1 MKRFIRHCKRWNEWR
16 KQSADSLF
24 YKIYVFF
31 NPKISPTYQ
40 LFISDEKMKEI
51 VEAFWK
57 SFQEGMKS
65 VEDGMKGG
73 AE

>member
-1 MKRFIRHCKRWNEWR
+1 MIKRFIHHVKKWNEWR
-16 KQSADSLF
+16 KHCKNYLP

-40 LFISDEKMKEI
+40 LFIRDEEMKEI
-51 VEAFWK
+51 VDAFWK
-57 SFQEGMKS
+57 SVEAGMRE
-65 VEDGMKGG
+65 VEQKGG

>member
-16 KQSADSLF
+16 KHSKNHLI
-24 YKIYVFF
+24 YKILVFF

-40 LFISDEKMKEI
+40 LFISYEEKMEI
-51 VEAFWK
+51 VEAF
-57 SFQEGMKS
+57 MKG

-73 AE
+73 AI

>member
-16 KQSADSLF
+16 KSCKNNLLH
-24 YKIYVFF
+24 KIRVFL

-40 LFISDEKMKEI
+40 LIISYEEKKEI
-51 VEAFWK
+51 IDAFWK
-57 SFQEGMKS
+57 SVEDGMKS
-65 VEDGMKGG
+65 VEDGMRGG

>member
-1 MKRFIRHCKRWNEWR
+1 MKRFIRHCKKWNQWR
-16 KQSADSLF
+16 KPCKNNFL

-40 LFISDEKMKEI
+40 LFIVDEEWKEI
-51 VEAFWK
+51 VEAFK
-57 SFQEGMKS
+57 KGIE
-65 VEDGMKGG
+65 EGMKGG

>member
-40 LFISDEKMKEI
+40 LFISDEEMKEI
-51 VEAFWK
+51 VDAFWK
-57 SFQEGMKS
+57 GIEDGMKS
-65 VEDGMKGG
+65 VEEGMKG
-73 AE
+73 EKE

>member
-1 MKRFIRHCKRWNEWR
+1 MIKRFIHHVKKWNEWR
-16 KQSADSLF
+16 KSCKNNFL

-40 LFISDEKMKEI
+40 FFISDEEAKEI
-51 VEAFWK
+51 FEAHMREVE
-57 SFQEGMKS
+57 Q
-65 VEDGMKGG
+65 KGG

>member
-16 KQSADSLF
+16 KPCRNNLL

-40 LFISDEKMKEI
+40 LLISYEKKKDI
-51 VEAFWK
+51 IDAFLK
-57 SFQEGMKS
+57 GI
-65 VEDGMKGG
+65 EDGMREVEQKGG